1 VGWLAEEYCVGRAP
15 NIEEPA
21 KSKDLQ
27 AAWGEDEEAGR
38 YVEFHS
44 RGGIMGYSVAAKCGK
59 S

>member
-1 VGWLAEEYCVGRAP
+1 VGWLAEKYFVAP

-21 KSKDLQ
+21 KLKDLQ
-27 AAWGEDEEAGR
+27 VAWGEDEEAGR

-44 RGGIMGYSVAAKCGK
+44 RGGIMDYSVAAKHGK